1 MKFTPIVFHFP
12 NCKCFRRWLAGQIGS
27 RKSIG
32 GGGEIFGSGF
42 TIVVKRRY
50 ASSELIQLGLANS
63 NRSNL
68 ERASYHRFLIE
79 AVLRRNYCQWS
90 RTSTRQLVI
99 LEALRQTS
107 RFHPSNS
114 RTTFVKHNRL
124 QGRFRVTHSIIPA
137 LNLKF

>member
-12 NCKCFRRWLAGQIGS
+12 NCKCFRQWLAGQIGS

-50 ASSELIQLGLANS
+50 ASPELIQLGLANS

-68 ERASYHRFLIE
+68 ERAPYHRFLIE
-79 AVLRRNYCQWS
+79 AVSRRNYCQWS

-99 LEALRQTS
+99 LEASRQTS

-124 QGRFRVTHSIIPA
+124 QGRENRDVSELHTR
-137 LNLKF
+137 